1 MSGKGSAGRFLF
13 FFKKTIE
20 VRTGER
26 VWIWGFQ
33 GCCIIFLMSPKLNPT
48 PSWTSCSKLCNP
60 AVSALGDIKK
70 TLFHEKLGLELSS
83 DSPEPFVAPYKIKDE
98 IVKKSTNF
106 SKRAAARPQ
115 EKPTF
120 FIFFDSYGEKGI
132 FGLLSVS
139 SITYQ
144 KLFFFFFARRSSHVD
159 RWG

>member
-1 MSGKGSAGRFLF
+1 
-13 FFKKTIE
+13 
-20 VRTGER
+20 
-26 VWIWGFQ
+26 
-33 GCCIIFLMSPKLNPT
+33 MSPKLNPT

-98 IVKKSTNF
+98 IVKKKHKIFLKGPLRGRRKNRHF
-106 SKRAAARPQ
+106 S
-115 EKPTF
+115 F
-120 FIFFDSYGEKGI
+120 FFDSYGEKGI

-144 KLFFFFFARRSSHVD
+144 KLFFFFCSSVIAR
-159 RWG
+159 